1 MMVRACGLRARGGE
15 TVQTA
20 RNFPAAGSRGQHY
33 SQKLLKAK
41 VINSLLYSIH
51 NLILFKITQLLMV
64 PWWDLWGDFQW
75 FLCWE

>member
-1 MMVRACGLRARGGE
+1 MVRACGLRARGGGG

-51 NLILFKITQLLMV
+51 NLILI
-64 PWWDLWGDFQW
+64 
-75 FLCWE
+75 